1 MRQAQRHPVSPQGDT
16 IQVKGYTL
24 RYQQMGQGKPL
35 VLLHGLGLMGD
46 TWLEA
51 MDHLKD
57 RYRVIAL
64 DLLGFGYSDQ
74 PEIRYTLED
83 QVAFVVA
90 FLDELGLKK
99 VYLGGQGSGSM
110 IALRVMERHP
120 ERVIAGVLSGAGGL
134 NRRYPWW
141 LRLLRARYVGDF
153 ISLLLGQRQLKD
165 YLQRQ
170 YFDQTQVTDAL
181 AARFAAPF
189 ARSYLKDVLVQSLRS
204 YDEWP
209 AVEQAPRVACP
220 VLVLWGEQDRLHPAQ
235 EGEILA
241 QALPQGELQ
250 VVPNCG
256 RLVHAEK
263 PQLFAQR
270 VEAFL
275 RKLEEPQAHKV
286 LPFTR
291 RRYA

>member
-1 MRQAQRHPVSPQGDT
+1 MRQAQKHPVSPQGDT
-16 IQVKGYTL
+16 LQVKGYTL

-46 TWLEA
+46 TWLAA
-51 MDHLKD
+51 MDHLKAH
-57 RYRVIAL
+57 YRVIAL

-83 QVAFVVA
+83 QVAFVIA
-90 FLDELGLKK
+90 FLDELGLDR

-110 IALRVMERHP
+110 IALRIMQRYP

-134 NRRYPWW
+134 NRRYPRW
-141 LRLLRARYVGDF
+141 LRLLRVRYVGDF
-153 ISLLLGQRQLKD
+153 VSLLLGPGQLRD
-165 YLQRQ
+165 YLSRQ

-181 AARFAAPF
+181 VARFAAPF
-189 ARSYLKDVLVQSLRS
+189 AHSYLKDVLVQSLRS

-209 AVEQAPRVACP
+209 AVEQAPQVTCP

-250 VVPNCG
+250 VVANCG

-263 PQLFAQR
+263 AQLFAQR
-270 VEAFL
+270 ARDFFE
-275 RKLEEPQAHKV
+275 KLEQPQAHKV
-286 LPFTR
+286 LPFGR